1 MQSNVLHI
9 RIAVV
14 ISLLVGFNACAP
26 YKYSYKLKEEK
37 LALNLTETQ
46 DKFEM
51 EELYADAFKR
61 LEEKN
66 NPALA
71 LNRGKGRMPG
81 FIQPVITGAIMFTKW
96 LIESNVKKY
105 IAEYEFATDQH
116 AFYNDISTL
125 GPYDPNGI
133 KFRGFT
139 FIRSFKHKKK
149 DVMLDTALYL
159 RVVIDRSDSGVFD
172 IYHNSTFK
180 LCVDSFALD
189 FSKAKVDDRRWYLP
203 WTLSRKK
210 DATYVDVNIEITV
223 KASWVSNEGHI
234 YRNQVLGVFQLPLF
248 DVPLDKTQPGAT
260 DYFKKLKGI
269 KLDGKSFLIPR
280 SPCVFYDIETRDYK
294 TCYGTGDFSLHL
306 KIMEIGNRG
315 KFKEIIENNLDK
327 IPTSM

>member
-1 MQSNVLHI
+1 MQSSMLHI
-9 RIAVV
+9 RLVAFIG
-14 ISLLVGFNACAP
+14 LLAGMNACVP
-26 YKYSYKLKEEK
+26 YQYSYKHKEEK
-37 LALNLTETQ
+37 LALNFTETQ

-51 EELYADAFKR
+51 EYLYADAVKR
-61 LEEKN
+61 LENNN

-71 LNRGKGRMPG
+71 LNRGKGRMAG

-96 LIESNVKKY
+96 LIENNVKKY
-105 IAEYEFATDQH
+105 TAEYEFATAQH

-159 RVVIDRSDSGVFD
+159 RVVIDRSDSGLFD

-210 DATYVDVNIEITV
+210 DATHVDVNIEITV

-234 YRNQVLGVFQLPLF
+234 HRNQVLGVFQLPLF
-248 DVPLDKTQPGAT
+248 NVPLDKTQPGAA
-260 DYFKKLKGI
+260 DYFKKLKGL

-280 SPCVFYDIETRDYK
+280 SPGVFYDIETRDYK

-306 KIMEIGNRG
+306 KITEIGNRG
-315 KFKEIIENNLDK
+315 KFKEIIEDNLDK